1 VYGHNVT
8 GYSAVS
14 IATADRLFGERLRAL
29 REERGMSQQTLVALL
44 VDLGISSWHQT
55 TVGKVEVG
63 TRSVRLAEAIAV
75 AAVFDM
81 TVDELLEDPDSEHSR
96 SRRAR
101 QLLARGSELA
111 VIESLLQDRER
122 QLDAWLDEIEAD
134 HDS

>member
-1 VYGHNVT
+1 
-8 GYSAVS
+8 
-14 IATADRLFGERLRAL
+14 L
-29 REERGMSQQTLVALL
+29 REERGISQQTLVTLL
-44 VDLGISSWHQT
+44 ADLGITSWHQT

-63 TRSVRLAEAIAV
+63 TRPVRLAEAIAV